1 MDAGSVRI
9 RVLTMKTASLLLLL
23 LLLAAP
29 SALASGG
36 HPAYSTNLYFRNTSG
51 GAWTTV
57 TNWWLDLAGTWG
69 SGYTPTNNDSV
80 VIYEAM
86 TGTEM
91 TSGPVA
97 SVTLTTLTVGSMVFS
112 NTTVGSSFVVD
123 TDMFDGMGGMA
134 VDDEN
139 PANSDPTLSL
149 GGFSGGT
156 VDIPATVVAKVVGSN
171 TCDLVLRGGS
181 RTDAGEILGSVTLVD
196 SASLRNGTIVTGAT
210 VVLKDMA
217 YSESPITAASVTV
230 SSDTRPILPSAAQVS
245 EGVTYGSS
253 GLPLT
258 GTLRI
263 GTGGINGSALLGMP

>member
-1 MDAGSVRI
+1 MDAGSLRI
-9 RVLTMKTASLLLLL
+9 RILTMKTALLLLL
-23 LLLAAP
+23 LVAPSVLAA
-29 SALASGG
+29 GG
-36 HPAYSTNLYFRNTSG
+36 HPAYATNLYFRNTSG

-57 TNWWLDLAGTWG
+57 TNWWLDLTGTQG
-69 SGYTPTNNDSV
+69 SGYAPTNNDSV
-80 VIYEAM
+80 VFYEAM

-91 TSGPVA
+91 TSGPAA
-97 SVTLTTLTVGSMVFS
+97 SVTLTTLTVGSMIFS
-112 NTTVGSSFVVD
+112 NITVGSAFVID

-139 PANSDPTLSL
+139 PANSDPTVAL

-156 VDIPATVVAKVVGSN
+156 VDIPAAITAKVVGSN

-181 RTDAGEILGSVTLVD
+181 RTDAGEIIGSVTLVD
-196 SASLRNGTIVTGAT
+196 NASLRGGTVVTGAT

-217 YSESPITAASVTV
+217 YSESPIVAASVTV
-230 SSDTRPILPSAAQVS
+230 SSDTRPVLPAAAQVS
-245 EGVTYGSS
+245 EGTTYGSS

-263 GTGGINGSALLGMP
+263 GAGGINGSALLGMP